1 MKHEIEQI
9 KDILEE
15 HLAAI
20 NENTAEIQSLFDY
33 LHSLDVKVDKMIQ
46 RLDLMQIN
54 QPFERNIS
62 PLNQN
67 EKKVFLVLYTAESP
81 LNVSEVAA
89 RSFIQ
94 EAIAQ
99 EILTSLISK
108 GIPMIRSYFNSQL
121 FLKLDPQFKELQAK
135 ENLLNLSLQSFME

>member
-15 HLAAI
+15 HLPAI